1 MKRVAFSL
9 VFLLLFVLVLSVAA
23 QSETYTVNVG
33 SARVRAEPNTN
44 ATVIATLRLGTTITV
59 LEAVT
64 GDSVNNSTTWLRV
77 EIRGKTGYI
86 HASLV
91 RKPAAGTSV
100 NSVQPSSPASP
111 LISTPV
117 PNPPLSG
124 AVGCPSRSATCSQLT
139 CEQAYACLAAGVTKL
154 DRDRDGKP
162 CEAQCGG

>member
-1 MKRVAFSL
+1 MKRFVLLL
-9 VFLLLFVLVLSVAA
+9 VSSLLFVLVLSVAA
-23 QSETYTVNVG
+23 QGEAYTVNVG
-33 SARVRAEPNTN
+33 SARLRAEPNTQ
-44 ATVIATLRLGTTITV
+44 AAVIATLRLGTSITV

-64 GDSVNNSTTWLRV
+64 GERVSNSTTWLRV
-77 EIRGKTGYI
+77 EINGKTGYV
-86 HASLV
+86 HDSLV
-91 RKPAAGTSV
+91 RKTAAGVSR
-100 NSVQPSSPASP
+100 NSVQPTSQSLP